1 MIIFMRFSS
10 YFCHQLFN
18 SRAVGPIFCFQNCA
32 GLMHFDSVPDSL
44 WYLDAEELFARTE
57 AETSHFNET
66 LFVKSCLAVMYRTT
80 SIHVWKLFVEY
91 LIETAF

>member
-1 MIIFMRFSS
+1 
-10 YFCHQLFN
+10 
-18 SRAVGPIFCFQNCA
+18 
-32 GLMHFDSVPDSL
+32 MHFDSVPGSL

-57 AETSHFNET
+57 TETSHFGET